1 MTVSLEEQLK
11 RTMAAGKR
19 NVSRKLHKEA
29 NTNASDI
36 VSQSR
41 DHSQNSV
48 VKSNELARAYYKV
61 TLNEKRLM
69 ELLISRVHPQRN
81 DNDFQSIEITA
92 KMFCEAFGISRQNSF
107 TYLVKAAHGL
117 QDVAIWLKNSDGTG
131 DRFGLIG
138 RVIDDRNKA
147 SVTCTVLPW
156 VVPHLIGLQGR
167 FTKYTLQHG
176 AEFKAASTW
185 RIFELLL
192 SWSNS
197 KKPLMGTKIVQVD
210 DLRARL
216 KTPNSYPFSMFKR
229 RVLVMAQTELK
240 ELLNINLDIEY
251 IKTSRKIT
259 GLKFTYFEDEQG
271 NLPLGG
277 GKTIQKKSA

>member
-1 MTVSLEEQLK
+1 MNISLDEQLK
-11 RTMAAGKR
+11 KTMEAGKR
-19 NVSRKLHKEA
+19 KAARKLHESE
-29 NTNASDI
+29 NTNASGI

-41 DHSQNSV
+41 DHKQNSV

-69 ELLISRVHPQRN
+69 ELLISRIHPQRE

-92 KMFCEAFGISRQNSF
+92 KMFCETFGIARQNAF

-117 QDVAIWLKNSDGTG
+117 QDVAIWLKGEDGTG

-147 SVTCTVLPW
+147 SVTCMIMPW

-176 AEFKAASTW
+176 ADFKAATTW

-197 KKPLMGTKIVQVD
+197 KKPLKGSKIVQVD
-210 DLRARL
+210 DLRSQL
-216 KTPNSYPFSMFKR
+216 KIPDSYPFSMFKR

-240 ELLNINLDIEY
+240 ELLNIDLNIEY

-259 GLKFTYFEDEQG
+259 GLKFTYSESDQG
-271 NLPLGG
+271 ELPLQG
-277 GKTIQKKSA
+277 GKAKKKT